1 MFPLDILEL
10 YVVTVLDGKPL
21 ERLFNS
27 LPANKRNTTNCE
39 TSVFIKKVDSYLQ
52 TILDNP
58 CDPNEDNSLDARINE
73 MRWCTLR
80 GGLDG

>member
-10 YVVTVLDGKPL
+10 YVLTVLDGKPQDCL
-21 ERLFNS
+21 THC
-27 LPANKRNTTNCE
+27 LPIIRNTTNCE
-39 TSVFIKKVDSYLQ
+39 TSVFKKKVDSYLK

-58 CDPNEDNSLDARINE
+58 CVPNEDNSLDARINE